1 MAVITRNNRPTR
13 TSRASISSVSSLSSV
28 VSEVTS
34 SRPVSPVAPGLDN
47 FSDRPGSPSYVEMV
61 TGSRSRSPSPADSVS
76 GAIGERLNSLSIK
89 KDESSLVRGDAISLS
104 TAEDDVVMEDAP
116 LINARRAISGEKKN
130 ASRYSKSVSN
140 NKSRSYEKLDHFH
153 RKYDETT
160 GLLDKLVEK
169 RDLEED
175 ESKRKAL
182 KIQIREYREDLE
194 YYEER
199 ITKLDEIIANE
210 ISRKMNE
217 VGSNTNNTR
226 ESEPTIP
233 IKVIPPF
240 RLLVSAAYS
249 LKHYNAS
256 KISPDDVK
264 NDNAFKTVK
273 DFIRKFETVLK
284 HYNVNIDKNGLRYL
298 QVSIENGQDDRSI
311 NWLQHKLTVADF
323 KNSNWEGVKAAL
335 IGKFGESF
343 TYLQYRQ
350 KLMRIRQL
358 NGEYLNTYVD
368 RYSDSQNCP
377 NVL

>member
-153 RKYDETT
+153 RKYD
-160 GLLDKLVEK
+160 
-169 RDLEED
+169 
-175 ESKRKAL
+175 
-182 KIQIREYREDLE
+182 
-194 YYEER
+194 
-199 ITKLDEIIANE
+199 
-210 ISRKMNE
+210 
-217 VGSNTNNTR
+217 
-226 ESEPTIP
+226 
-233 IKVIPPF
+233 
-240 RLLVSAAYS
+240 
-249 LKHYNAS
+249 
-256 KISPDDVK
+256 
-264 NDNAFKTVK
+264 
-273 DFIRKFETVLK
+273 
-284 HYNVNIDKNGLRYL
+284 
-298 QVSIENGQDDRSI
+298 
-311 NWLQHKLTVADF
+311 
-323 KNSNWEGVKAAL
+323 
-335 IGKFGESF
+335 
-343 TYLQYRQ
+343 
-350 KLMRIRQL
+350 
-358 NGEYLNTYVD
+358 
-368 RYSDSQNCP
+368 
-377 NVL
+377 

>member
-1 MAVITRNNRPTR
+1 
-13 TSRASISSVSSLSSV
+13 
-28 VSEVTS
+28 
-34 SRPVSPVAPGLDN
+34 
-47 FSDRPGSPSYVEMV
+47 MV

-233 IKVIPPF
+233 IK
-240 RLLVSAAYS
+240 S
-249 LKHYNAS
+249 
-256 KISPDDVK
+256 
-264 NDNAFKTVK
+264 
-273 DFIRKFETVLK
+273 
-284 HYNVNIDKNGLRYL
+284 
-298 QVSIENGQDDRSI
+298 
-311 NWLQHKLTVADF
+311 
-323 KNSNWEGVKAAL
+323 
-335 IGKFGESF
+335 
-343 TYLQYRQ
+343 
-350 KLMRIRQL
+350 
-358 NGEYLNTYVD
+358 
-368 RYSDSQNCP
+368 
-377 NVL
+377 

>member
-28 VSEVTS
+28 VSEVAS

-116 LINARRAISGEKKN
+116 LNNARRAISGEKKN

-233 IKVIPPF
+233 IK
-240 RLLVSAAYS
+240 S
-249 LKHYNAS
+249 
-256 KISPDDVK
+256 
-264 NDNAFKTVK
+264 
-273 DFIRKFETVLK
+273 
-284 HYNVNIDKNGLRYL
+284 
-298 QVSIENGQDDRSI
+298 
-311 NWLQHKLTVADF
+311 
-323 KNSNWEGVKAAL
+323 
-335 IGKFGESF
+335 
-343 TYLQYRQ
+343 
-350 KLMRIRQL
+350 
-358 NGEYLNTYVD
+358 
-368 RYSDSQNCP
+368 
-377 NVL
+377 